1 MIHTTTP
8 HFLWPFAVQYAA
20 HQLNL
25 WPHVSL
31 PETSPT
37 LCWTGEVGDASVFR
51 SGDLFYHPTSR
62 RVFPSQ
68 DVTFDESVSFYRLFP
83 CRSAPP
89 PPPPL
94 FLAPGPPPVDP
105 LPPQGP
111 APSGVSQVDPLP
123 GPAPIHVAVDSGASR
138 GAVSGGAEPG
148 GAGSEGAETGGAE
161 PGGAATGGAEPG
173 GVEPGIAALEGAESG
188 GAEPQGAASSGGSA
202 GASLRLSPQ
211 QLRDAAR
218 AGGTGVAVGAGVTGG
233 TATTGP
239 GGART
244 RETGAA
250 GTSGVEGAGAGVLTE
265 SGTTAGGA
273 GAGGAGVGGPGAGGA
288 GAGGPGVGGAGAG
301 GAGAVDLGSTV
312 RPRPY
317 FIPLLQQS
325 GSLTERREPA
335 SRPVSPVQTARR
347 VPRLR
352 PPPVPGM
359 HAMTLCPSS
368 VPLRVPLPT
377 PPESSLPEVPNPESD
392 RARAATPTV
401 SRLLTTAVTDPSF
414 ESSVASALVA
424 ELLDFTSACRLD
436 YATALVA
443 ESASARP
450 PSVAGK
456 CAFGTDVLEDRQED
470 IEVKRLS
477 GSPPAF
483 KARYV
488 ARGFSQR
495 QGVDYF
501 QTFSPTSKM
510 TSLRVLLHV
519 AALCDYEL
527 HSLDL
532 STAFLQG
539 SVHKEIWTTL
549 AALVFA
555 RATADPS
562 LFLHSDTSLPLFYVL
577 VYIDDLVFAIADTEA
592 LTLVKS
598 ELQKRHTCTDLGE
611 LRSYLGLQI
620 TQDRARPT
628 ITLTLSHMVHQV
640 LHRFG
645 FQFSSPQPTPLSTSH
660 SLSAPPLHKSV
671 EPSGPYLERVGCL
684 MYLMT
689 CTRPDLAY
697 PLSLLARYVAPGRH
711 RKVHWDAAKRVLR
724 YLCSTSGMGLVLGG
738 RGPVVLTGHA
748 DASWRPRSSPVLY
761 EDSKAMIALCQEH
774 RTKHIALRYFLAR
787 ELQQRGQ
794 LRLAY
799 VATQANTPDVF
810 TNALP
815 PGDHQRFVTVLGL
828 LALFFLSGLP
838 RRYELPAARAAPV
851 SLCHGHWQGQLQ
863 GHWQGHGERKVEQG
877 GQQWEQRRSVTYMP
891 RPGES
896 APRTV
901 TLLPGDGIGPLVAD
915 AVVQVHAMCVMLCCE
930 GAEMITPD
938 LPEAEFPQLS
948 RSCLSTR
955 PHVSLPFP
963 SHLLSLAVRAPRCP
977 SQVLAAMRAPVQF
990 EVCEISGRMPRLPA
1004 EVLDSLHRNGVGLKG
1019 GLATPVGGG
1028 VSSLNMRLRQELDLF
1043 ANLVFCHDIPIA
1055 TARLHHHAP
1064 HTPSSHNHT
1073 HTHAHGDE
1081 NSHVGAESPG
1091 GDAGAGVGAGAGAG
1105 AGVGMGEQG
1114 QGHAPRDVAEAL
1126 QRRPRG
1132 VNIVVVRENTEG
1144 EYSGLEH
1151 EVVPGVI
1158 ESLKVVSRFCSERI
1172 ARYAFQY
1179 AYLNGRRAVTVVHK
1193 ANVMK
1198 ISDGLFLD
1206 SCRQVAQAYPQ
1217 LRYSEIIV
1225 DNCCMQLVRR
1235 PQQFDVMVT
1244 PNLYGSLVANTAAG
1258 ICGGSYL
1265 MPGGNVGDNAAVFEQ
1280 GASAGNVGNERMVS
1294 ERTANPTALLL
1305 SAAMMLHHL
1314 HLPVFA
1320 DRVEGAM
1327 KGLLAEGA
1335 VLTPDMGGRAT
1346 TQDMVDA
1353 IVDRLG

>member
-1 MIHTTTP
+1 MNALVRSASAQPLAPCLLARDLAHTVLDGGGWRCVGVPIWGSRAFVRDTSADKLSPCAIPCVFLGFVPDTP
-8 HFLWPFAVQYAA
+8 GWQ
-20 HQLNL
+20 
-25 WPHVSL
+25 
-31 PETSPT
+31 
-37 LCWTGEVGDASVFR
+37 
-51 SGDLFYHPTSR
+51 FYHPTSR

-211 QLRDAAR
+211 QLP
-218 AGGTGVAVGAGVTGG
+218 GGTGVAVGAGVTGG

-414 ESSVASALVA
+414 ESSAASALVA

-450 PSVAGK
+450 PSVADPD
-456 CAFGTDVLEDRQED
+456 APD
-470 IEVKRLS
+470 IPTLRSYAEAITVDDMWIFRVKRLS

-519 AALCDYEL
+519 AAL
-527 HSLDL
+527 
-532 STAFLQG
+532 
-539 SVHKEIWTTL
+539 TTL

-748 DASWRPRSSPVLY
+748 DASWVDDSATLRSS
-761 EDSKAMIALCQEH
+761 
-774 RTKHIALRYFLAR
+774 
-787 ELQQRGQ
+787 
-794 LRLAY
+794 
-799 VATQANTPDVF
+799 
-810 TNALP
+810 
-815 PGDHQRFVTVLGL
+815 
-828 LALFFLSGLP
+828 
-838 RRYELPAARAAPV
+838 
-851 SLCHGHWQGQLQ
+851 
-863 GHWQGHGERKVEQG
+863 
-877 GQQWEQRRSVTYMP
+877 
-891 RPGES
+891 
-896 APRTV
+896 
-901 TLLPGDGIGPLVAD
+901 
-915 AVVQVHAMCVMLCCE
+915 
-930 GAEMITPD
+930 
-938 LPEAEFPQLS
+938 
-948 RSCLSTR
+948 
-955 PHVSLPFP
+955 
-963 SHLLSLAVRAPRCP
+963 
-977 SQVLAAMRAPVQF
+977 
-990 EVCEISGRMPRLPA
+990 
-1004 EVLDSLHRNGVGLKG
+1004 
-1019 GLATPVGGG
+1019 
-1028 VSSLNMRLRQELDLF
+1028 
-1043 ANLVFCHDIPIA
+1043 
-1055 TARLHHHAP
+1055 
-1064 HTPSSHNHT
+1064 
-1073 HTHAHGDE
+1073 
-1081 NSHVGAESPG
+1081 
-1091 GDAGAGVGAGAGAG
+1091 
-1105 AGVGMGEQG
+1105 
-1114 QGHAPRDVAEAL
+1114 
-1126 QRRPRG
+1126 
-1132 VNIVVVRENTEG
+1132 
-1144 EYSGLEH
+1144 
-1151 EVVPGVI
+1151 
-1158 ESLKVVSRFCSERI
+1158 
-1172 ARYAFQY
+1172 
-1179 AYLNGRRAVTVVHK
+1179 
-1193 ANVMK
+1193 
-1198 ISDGLFLD
+1198 
-1206 SCRQVAQAYPQ
+1206 
-1217 LRYSEIIV
+1217 
-1225 DNCCMQLVRR
+1225 
-1235 PQQFDVMVT
+1235 
-1244 PNLYGSLVANTAAG
+1244 
-1258 ICGGSYL
+1258 
-1265 MPGGNVGDNAAVFEQ
+1265 
-1280 GASAGNVGNERMVS
+1280 
-1294 ERTANPTALLL
+1294 
-1305 SAAMMLHHL
+1305 
-1314 HLPVFA
+1314 
-1320 DRVEGAM
+1320 
-1327 KGLLAEGA
+1327 
-1335 VLTPDMGGRAT
+1335 
-1346 TQDMVDA
+1346 
-1353 IVDRLG
+1353 